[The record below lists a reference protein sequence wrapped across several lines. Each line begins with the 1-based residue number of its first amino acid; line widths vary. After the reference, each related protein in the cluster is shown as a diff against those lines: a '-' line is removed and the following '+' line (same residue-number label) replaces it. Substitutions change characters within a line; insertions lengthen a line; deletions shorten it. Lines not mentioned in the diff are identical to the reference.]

1 MSRVNPVV
9 LVLVA
14 IASVQLGAAM
24 AKGVFDAASPGLLAL
39 TRVAI
44 ASVVFLAIAR
54 PRFTGRSAR
63 DWLVALGYGVCL
75 VGMNVAIYYSF
86 ARIPIGVAVTVEF
99 IGPLALAVLG
109 SRRPVDLVWVGFAAA
124 GVLLLGALPSSADLL
139 GLLLAL
145 VAGAFWAGYIV
156 LAGPLGRR
164 WEGIS
169 GVAAGSMLGTLL
181 LAAPV
186 LLTADGGIGTPG
198 VWLTMAA
205 VALLS
210 SVVPY
215 GLEVPAR
222 RSITASTFGI
232 LMSLEPAAAALF
244 AWMVLGER
252 LGWVEWLAMA
262 CVIVASVGAIR
273 TARRRSGQE
282 AIRHARAEGA

>member
-24 AKGVFDAASPGLLAL
+24 AKGVFDTASPGVLAL
-39 TRVAI
+39 TRVAL

-205 VALLS
+205 AAGSRLIRMPKVDAVIERRGPVRLDGAGGAARMGGVARDG
-210 SVVPY
+210 VRDR
-215 GLEVPAR
+215 GLGRRHSDSKEEKWPRNHPAR
-222 RSITASTFGI
+222 PR
-232 LMSLEPAAAALF
+232 
-244 AWMVLGER
+244 
-252 LGWVEWLAMA
+252 
-262 CVIVASVGAIR
+262 
-273 TARRRSGQE
+273 
-282 AIRHARAEGA
+282 